1 MPTGLQKQT
10 LASSSEDP
18 SLPSRSPL
26 PPSERLT
33 LNVVLIVSFYHVF
46 DSLFLT
52 FIEME
57 PQWCLLLTCFF
68 WSFCCWVLS
77 MFTYRAAVQFHF
89 CGIPLL
95 EYTHSIYP
103 THCWWTLRVFPG
115 FFFFSSYY
123 TQCLNPSPGT
133 HVWEF
138 L

>member
-57 PQWCLLLTCFF
+57 PQ
-68 WSFCCWVLS
+68 
-77 MFTYRAAVQFHF
+77 
-89 CGIPLL
+89 
-95 EYTHSIYP
+95 
-103 THCWWTLRVFPG
+103 
-115 FFFFSSYY
+115 
-123 TQCLNPSPGT
+123 
-133 HVWEF
+133 
-138 L
+138 